1 MEQRWPGNVF
11 TQKILK
17 NQRTSW
23 YANFLWRHFFDG
35 NGSFLQERQ
44 FSTRTTKISAFRS
57 NGRKKD
63 HMEVA
68 GMYIAY

>member
-1 MEQRWPGNVF
+1 MPIFCGGIF
-11 TQKILK
+11 
-17 NQRTSW
+17 S
-23 YANFLWRHFFDG
+23 DG
-35 NGSFLQERQ
+35 NGSFFQERQ

-68 GMYIAY
+68 GIYIAEGMSQ